1 MTRDIILKRYERG
14 MKPAQIAASD
24 CLPLDFVKEI
34 IATSDVR
41 PIKRCKQRKS
51 VLITDDEIARR
62 LQDGE
67 TRYAIE
73 QDFDLTPGT
82 LSSRVNRIKRDLEKG
97 PLVPVKSGRKL
108 KYSDEVVIRWVEE
121 GKTLSEIRGLLNTT
135 YKATEK
141 RLAGLGIE
149 MKREEQR

>member
-24 CLPLDFVKEI
+24 GIPLDFVKEI

-82 LSSRVNRIKRDLEKG
+82 LASRANRILRDLADG
-97 PLVPVKSGRKL
+97 PLKPTKPGRKL
-108 KYSDEVVIRWVEE
+108 KHSDEEVKGWVDE
-121 GKTLSEIRGLLNTT
+121 GKTLAEIRKLLNTT
-135 YKATEK
+135 YKATEE
-141 RLAGLGIE
+141 RLAGLGIQME
-149 MKREEQR
+149 REGTR

>member
-14 MKPAQIAASD
+14 MKPEQIAASD
-24 CLPLDFVKEI
+24 GLQIDFVKSI

-41 PIKRCKQRKS
+41 PVKRCRQKKS

-82 LSSRVNRIKRDLEKG
+82 LASRANRILRDLEKG
-97 PLVPVKSGRKL
+97 PLVPTKSGRKP
-108 KYSDEVVIRWVEE
+108 KYSDEEVKGWVDE
-121 GKTLSEIRGLLNTT
+121 GKTLAEIRKLLNAN
-135 YKATEK
+135 YKAVEK
-141 RLAGLGIE
+141 RLARLGIQME
-149 MKREEQR
+149 QEEQR